1 MAFEKAKVIKAAEKF
16 LSQGKIS
23 AAIKEYRQ
31 IIKHDPDDLTTLNM
45 LGDLLARAGEKEE
58 AASCFLRIAEHYR
71 EKEFRLKAIA
81 MYRKI
86 EKLKPR
92 DPVIAKE
99 LGALYS
105 AQGLTADARAQYL
118 VVADAC
124 IRAGQTRE
132 SLKVLHTIA
141 DLDPHNT
148 EVRLKLAEGYLKE
161 RMEAEAARAFSEA
174 ARRLLEN
181 AQFEKSLEAYSKSLE
196 LRPHDRAALKGI
208 VSAHAA
214 LGTADE
220 AAELLEQA
228 LADAP
233 DDQQLISM
241 LAQAYIEAEDAPGA
255 ERATALLMSQDASHY
270 RRNIEVAR
278 LYLKLDQEDETAR
291 ILGAVIEPMLAGRE
305 ENDLQELINELL
317 ARNPEHVPG
326 LRLLARLH
334 WWQRDMEKLRAAL
347 ERLAESA
354 EALGLIEDERYALT
368 QLVRLAPEERRYLDR
383 LTDLGGSLEE
393 LTESASLLD
402 EAGAVV
408 PSFDSFSLMETEAE
422 PAHQPKSEAFDFE
435 WNSVAGDVSS
445 STLSF
450 ADLNEPE
457 QPVTDDSVADPSALI
472 SADPFAAGIESVDEN
487 GRTAAEPSGDETRPA
502 GADAMMRQ
510 ELESVDFYITQG
522 YYDIGFDTLEL
533 LERQFGTHPDID
545 ARRKKLEAAMP
556 SPPAPSIESVSESA
570 PANSVTQAG
579 ATVEVFGDIEI
590 SDSPADPL
598 VVSDTVPQVVSN
610 AAPPV
615 SGSGI
620 DSGLAE
626 IFEEFRMEAEGE
638 TASTNEDY
646 ETHYNMATA
655 YKEMDLLD
663 EAIREFQLAA
673 GLTSAADSTPRYFQ
687 CCNLL
692 GHCFVEKGMPQAAV
706 LWFKKGLEVPDRNP
720 EELKALQYE
729 LGSAYE
735 QMGDLTRAIAA
746 FTEVY
751 GVDVSYRDIGD
762 RLSTLQGRAREKK
775 GSNEVN
781 RES

>member
-58 AASCFLRIAEHYR
+58 AAACFLRIAEHYR

-81 MYRKI
+81 MYRKV

-148 EVRLKLAEGYLKE
+148 DVRLKLAEGYLKE
-161 RMEAEAARAFSEA
+161 RMEAEAARAFSDA
-174 ARRLLEN
+174 ANRLLESS
-181 AQFEKSLEAYSKSLE
+181 QFEKALEAYSKSLE
-196 LRPHDRAALKGI
+196 LRPHDREALKGI
-208 VSAHAA
+208 VSAHVA

-228 LADAP
+228 VANAP
-233 DDQQLISM
+233 GDQQLISM
-241 LAQAYIEAEDAPGA
+241 LAQAYVEAEDAPGA

-278 LYLKLDQEDETAR
+278 LYLKLDQEDEAAR

-334 WWQRDMEKLRAAL
+334 WWQRDMEKLRTAL

-354 EALGLIEDERYALT
+354 EALGLAEDERYALT
-368 QLVRLAPEERRYLDR
+368 QLVRLAPEEQRYLDR

-393 LTESASLLD
+393 LTESAGLLD
-402 EAGAVV
+402 EAGAAV
-408 PSFDSFSLMETEAE
+408 PSYESFSLTETGIE
-422 PAHQPKSEAFDFE
+422 PVPEPKAEAFDFE
-435 WNSVAGDVSS
+435 WNSVAGDISS
-445 STLSF
+445 PTLSF

-457 QPVTDDSVADPSALI
+457 QPVAGDSLADPSALV

-487 GRTAAEPSGDETRPA
+487 GRTAAESSGDETKPA
-502 GADAMMRQ
+502 SVDAIMRQ

-533 LERQFGTHPDID
+533 LERQFGSHPDID
-545 ARRKKLEAAMP
+545 ARRKKLEAAME
-556 SPPAPSIESVSESA
+556 SPQTPAIEPASESA
-570 PANSVTQAG
+570 PAQSVVGAETD
-579 ATVEVFGDIEI
+579 ATVAVVFGDIEI
-590 SDSPADPL
+590 TDSPADSPGVSPTVPA
-598 VVSDTVPQVVSN
+598 VVSKAS
-610 AAPPV
+610 PPV

-706 LWFKKGLEVPDRNP
+706 LWFKKGLEVPGRNP

-735 QMGDLTRAIAA
+735 QMGDFTRAVAA

-762 RLSTLQGRAREKK
+762 RLLTLQRRASEKSK
-775 GSNEVN
+775 
-781 RES
+781 ESQL

>member
-58 AASCFLRIAEHYR
+58 AATCFLRIAEHYR
-71 EKEFRLKAIA
+71 EREFRLKAIA

-99 LGALYS
+99 LGDLYS
-105 AQGLTADARAQYL
+105 AHGLIAEARAQYL
-118 VVADAC
+118 VVADAAT
-124 IRAGQTRE
+124 RAGQTRE

-141 DLDPHNT
+141 DLDPYNT
-148 EVRLKLAEGYLKE
+148 DVRLKLAEGYLKE
-161 RMEAEAARAFSEA
+161 NMQPEAARAFSEA
-174 ARRLLEN
+174 ASRLLDN
-181 AQFEKSLEAYSKSLE
+181 GQFEKSLEAYAKARE
-196 LRPHDRAALKGI
+196 LRPNDRDVLKGI
-208 VSAHAA
+208 VSAHVS

-228 LADAP
+228 VRDEP
-233 DDQQLISM
+233 DDQELTSM
-241 LAQAYIEAEDAPGA
+241 LAQAYIEAEDAAGA

-270 RRNIEVAR
+270 RRQIEVAR
-278 LYLKLDQEDETAR
+278 LYLKLGQEDEAAR
-291 ILGAVIEPMLAGRE
+291 ILGSIVERMLAGRE
-305 ENDLQELINELL
+305 ENDVQELLDELL
-317 ARNPEHVPG
+317 AHNPEHVPG

-334 WWQRDMEKLRAAL
+334 WWQRDMEKLRGVL

-354 EALGLIEDERYALT
+354 EALGLADDERYALT
-368 QLVRLAPEERRYLDR
+368 QLVRLAPEEHRYVDR
-383 LTDLGGSLEE
+383 LEALGGSLEDAAE
-393 LTESASLLD
+393 SSGLDDPPALEFESFGITE
-402 EAGAVV
+402 
-408 PSFDSFSLMETEAE
+408 PQAE
-422 PAHQPKSEAFDFE
+422 VSREPKAEAFDFE
-435 WNSVAGDVSS
+435 WNSVAGEISS
-445 STLSF
+445 PSLSF
-450 ADLNEPE
+450 ADLNEPAE
-457 QPVTDDSVADPSALI
+457 PAA
-472 SADPFAAGIESVDEN
+472 ADPFAAVEPLSQPDPFAAELE
-487 GRTAAEPSGDETRPA
+487 TAANNGS
-502 GADAMMRQ
+502 ADTAAAVNEAQPQSVQAMMRH

-533 LERQFGTHPDID
+533 LERQFGTHPEID
-545 ARRKKLEAAMP
+545 ERRKKLESATHTPQSGEVVA
-556 SPPAPSIESVSESA
+556 ETTREDSA
-570 PANSVTQAG
+570 PAVESEA
-579 ATVEVFGDIEI
+579 AVEVVFD
-590 SDSPADPL
+590 DL
-598 VVSDTVPQVVSN
+598 VVDDAP
-610 AAPPV
+610 AAPSPTV
-615 SGSGI
+615 TAPSGL
-620 DSGLAE
+620 DTGLAE

-638 TASTNEDY
+638 TADANEDY

-673 GLTSAADSTPRYFQ
+673 GLTSAGDGTPRYFH

-692 GHCFVEKGMPQAAV
+692 GHCFVQKGMPQAAV
-706 LWFKKGLEVPDRNP
+706 IWFKKGLEVPGRNA

-735 QMGDLTRAIAA
+735 EMGDVNRAVAA

-751 GVDVSYRDIGD
+751 GVDVSYRDIGE
-762 RLSTLQGRAREKK
+762 RLATLQRRAQEKK
-775 GSNEVN
+775 NKKGKS
-781 RES
+781 

>member
-31 IIKHDPDDLTTLNM
+31 IINNDPDDLTTLNM

-58 AASCFLRIAEHYR
+58 AATCFLRIAEHYR

-92 DPVIAKE
+92 DPAIAKE

-105 AQGLTADARAQYL
+105 AQGLMAEARAQYL

-148 EVRLKLAEGYLKE
+148 DVRVKLAEGYLKE
-161 RMEAEAARAFSEA
+161 HMEVEAARAFSDA
-174 ARRLLEN
+174 ARRLFES
-181 AQFEKSLEAYSKSLE
+181 AQFEKSLEAYSKSFE
-196 LRPHDRAALKGI
+196 LRPHSREVLKGM
-208 VSAHAA
+208 VSAHTA

-220 AAELLEQA
+220 AAELLEKA
-228 LADAP
+228 IVEAP
-233 DDQQLISM
+233 EDQELTSM

-255 ERATALLMSQDASHY
+255 ERAIALLMTQDASHY
-270 RRNIEVAR
+270 RRHIDVAR
-278 LYLKLDQEDETAR
+278 LYLKLDQEDEAAR
-291 ILGAVIEPMLAGRE
+291 ILDAVIEPMLAGRE
-305 ENDLQELINELL
+305 ENDVQELIDELL
-317 ARNPEHVPG
+317 ARNPEHVRG

-334 WWQRDMEKLRAAL
+334 WWQRDMDKLRGVL

-354 EALGLIEDERYALT
+354 EALGLAEDERYALT
-368 QLVRLAPEERRYLDR
+368 QLVRLAPEEQRYLAR
-383 LTDLGGSLEE
+383 LTILGGYLEE
-393 LTESASLLD
+393 LTESASLMD
-402 EAGAVV
+402 ESGTAV
-408 PSFDSFSLMETEAE
+408 PSFESFSLAETEAE
-422 PAHQPKSEAFDFE
+422 PASGPKAEAFDFE
-435 WNSVAGDVSS
+435 WNSVADDASS
-445 STLSF
+445 PALSF

-457 QPVTDDSVADPSALI
+457 ERQAGDSPAI
-472 SADPFAAGIESVDEN
+472 SSTMIAADPFAAGIESVDEN
-487 GRTAAEPSGDETRPA
+487 GGTAAAPLADGKPA
-502 GADAMMRQ
+502 SVESMMRQ

-545 ARRKKLEAAMP
+545 ARRKKLESAMQSAESQSFEVP
-556 SPPAPSIESVSESA
+556 SEPT
-570 PANSVTQAG
+570 PANSEIGSGTD
-579 ATVEVFGDIEI
+579 ATVAVVFGDIDI
-590 SDSPADPL
+590 ANSPAVSP
-598 VVSDTVPQVVSN
+598 VVSPN
-610 AAPPV
+610 APIVLPPA

-626 IFEEFRMEAEGE
+626 IFEEFRMEAEGD
-638 TASTNEDY
+638 TASANEDY

-673 GLTSAADSTPRYFQ
+673 ALTSATDTTPRYFQ

-692 GHCFVEKGMPQAAV
+692 GHCFVQKGMPQAAV

-735 QMGDLTRAIAA
+735 QMGDVTRAVAA

-762 RLSTLQGRAREKK
+762 RLSTLQRASEQKK
-775 GSNEVN
+775 EVN

>member
-45 LGDLLARAGEKEE
+45 LGDLLARAGEKDE

-81 MYRKI
+81 MYRKV

-148 EVRLKLAEGYLKE
+148 DVRLKLAEGYLKE

-174 ARRLLEN
+174 ANRLRES
-181 AQFEKSLEAYSKSLE
+181 AQFEKALEAYSKSLE
-196 LRPHDRAALKGI
+196 LRPHDREALKGI

-228 LADAP
+228 VANAP
-233 DDQQLISM
+233 DDQQLLSM

-278 LYLKLDQEDETAR
+278 LYLKLDQEDEAAR

-317 ARNPEHVPG
+317 ARSPEHVPG

-354 EALGLIEDERYALT
+354 EALGLVEDERYALT
-368 QLVRLAPEERRYLDR
+368 QLVRLAPEEQRYVDR
-383 LTDLGGSLEE
+383 LTELGGSLEE

-402 EAGAVV
+402 EAGAAV
-408 PSFDSFSLMETEAE
+408 PSFESFSLTETETE
-422 PAHQPKSEAFDFE
+422 PAHEPKAEAFDFE
-435 WNSVAGDVSS
+435 WNSVGGDVSAGA
-445 STLSF
+445 LSF

-457 QPVTDDSVADPSALI
+457 QPVTGDSFADPSALI
-472 SADPFAAGIESVDEN
+472 STDPFAAGIESVDEN
-487 GRTAAEPSGDETRPA
+487 GRTAAESSGDETKSVSV
-502 GADAMMRQ
+502 DAMMRQ

-545 ARRKKLEAAMP
+545 ARRKKLEAATQ
-556 SPPAPSIESVSESA
+556 SPQAPSVASVSESA
-570 PANSVTQAG
+570 PAESSVEAEND
-579 ATVEVFGDIEI
+579 ATVAVVFGDIEI
-590 SDSPADPL
+590 TDSTVASPAD
-598 VVSDTVPQVVSN
+598 STVPPVISN
-610 AAPPV
+610 ASPPV

-626 IFEEFRMEAEGE
+626 IFEEFRIEAEGE
-638 TASTNEDY
+638 TTATNEDY

-673 GLTSAADSTPRYFQ
+673 GLTSAADSGPRYFQ

-706 LWFKKGLEVPDRNP
+706 LWFKKGLEVPGRNP

-735 QMGDLTRAIAA
+735 QMDDVKRAIAA

-762 RLSTLQGRAREKK
+762 RLSTLQRRASEKNK
-775 GSNEVN
+775 EGKS
-781 RES
+781 